1 MTQYAAFATSGA
13 NFSADT
19 RTCMNATLATPIAH
33 PLSDREVRR
42 GLRLNIV
49 AGCIGMTWVAVALNM
64 PYTMLLDALGANG
77 MLQGLSST
85 IMQLTLAIQIPGA
98 LFLES
103 LRRRK
108 AAWGVIAIIHR
119 LIWFIP
125 AYIAWMHPAPP
136 IGAHLVVFVAAMS
149 TALGNFVSSA
159 WQSWMADLVPEQTR
173 GQFWS
178 KRQAWTMLSFLI
190 AMACSGI
197 VLDHVKPTDPAGPM
211 TGFALI
217 FAVAAIFGAL
227 DIGTHLGV
235 PEPPVKRAPHNTS
248 LADRLIAPLLHP
260 NFRRLAIAMGL
271 WIFSCTLVGAFGQL
285 YARRVL
291 HASYTELS
299 GWSIAASLGTIV
311 AGLAAGHLIDR
322 IGARAFGA
330 VMLLIAP
337 CFGISWFLMT
347 DTPLQFHLPLL
358 GEIHTSWGIAL
369 MTVVSFFSA
378 GFYSCVGLSHISL
391 IASTAPER
399 GRTLAM
405 AVQWTLIGIIGAGGS
420 IVGGYVM
427 DLFPKDGLHLLLLKN
442 THFHFIHA
450 LVILHAVTAWTLVLP
465 VFLRI
470 RVKRERLGVLE
481 AFERI
486 VLVNPLRFASGI
498 YHIRVMASPVTRR
511 RRAQAVEAAG
521 ESGAEVF
528 VTDLAARLAD
538 PSADVREAA
547 AQSLGRIGTSDAID
561 ALIKALLDPGTD
573 LAVHLLRALRHCG
586 SRRASAAV
594 LPRLHDENF
603 EVVREAARTLGAI
616 GDKDAVPVLLD
627 LLHTTR
633 HEAVAM
639 AAAEA
644 LGRLDDLSAV
654 YEILPRMRTTASPM
668 ARQTFAAATGDLLG
682 EPDGFYRILT
692 QEDRSHGE
700 GITPLLQRLH
710 ADLRRMETPG
720 SHPLKRQSEQWVA
733 ELDRQY
739 EARDIRGAAA
749 TAFRLASV
757 IAECRHGL
765 HNTGDAYA
773 FLAALNK
780 ADPRFAVGVWYF
792 AVLDGVFQ
800 RTSTSASLGVAR
812 ELVEIQLAVYI
823 LASWSRDLRR
833 RTVVSNQLA
842 VSSDQ

>member
-1 MTQYAAFATSGA
+1 
-13 NFSADT
+13 
-19 RTCMNATLATPIAH
+19 MNATLVTLAEPALT
-33 PLSDREVRR
+33 DREVRR

-85 IMQLTLAIQIPGA
+85 IIQLTLAIQIPGA

-108 AAWGVIAIIHR
+108 AAWGVIVIIHR

-125 AYIAWMHPAPP
+125 AYIAWLHPTPP
-136 IGAHLVVFVAAMS
+136 IGAHVVVMIAAISM
-149 TALGNFVSSA
+149 AFANFAASA

-178 KRQAWTMLSFLI
+178 TRQAWTMLCFLI

-217 FAVAAIFGAL
+217 FAVTALFGVI
-227 DIGTHLGV
+227 DIVIHLGV
-235 PEPPVKRAPHNTS
+235 PEPPVRRAPHDAS
-248 LADRLIAPLLHP
+248 LADRLIAPLQHP

-271 WIFSCTLVGAFGQL
+271 WMFSCTLVGAFGQL

-299 GWSIAASLGTIV
+299 AWSIAASLGTIV

-322 IGARAFGA
+322 IGARSFGA

-337 CFGISWFLMT
+337 CFGIFWFLVT

-358 GEIHTSWGIAL
+358 GEIHTSWGMAL

-391 IASTAPER
+391 LASTAPER

-405 AVQWTLIGIIGAGGS
+405 AMQWTMIGLIGAGGS

-427 DLFPKDGLHLLLLKN
+427 DLFPKEGLHLMLLKN
-442 THFHFIHA
+442 THFHFVHA
-450 LVILHAVTAWTLVLP
+450 LAILHAVTAWSLALP

-470 RVKRERLGVLE
+470 RVKRERLSVLE
-481 AFERI
+481 AFERT

-498 YHIRVMASPVTRR
+498 YHARVMAAPVTRR

-521 ESGAEVF
+521 ESGVEVF
-528 VTDLAARLAD
+528 VADLAARLAD

-561 ALIKALLDPGTD
+561 ALVKALQDPGTD
-573 LAVHLLRALRHCG
+573 LAAHLLRALRRCG
-586 SRRASAAV
+586 DLRATPAV
-594 LPRLHDENF
+594 LPRLHDENL
-603 EVVREAARTLGAI
+603 EVVREAARTLGAF
-616 GDKDAVPVLLD
+616 GDKQAVPLLLD
-627 LLHTTR
+627 LLHKTR

-639 AAAEA
+639 AAADA

-654 YEILPRMRTTASPM
+654 YEILPRMRTTGNLM
-668 ARQTFAAATGDLLG
+668 ARQAFAAATGDLLG
-682 EPDGFYRILT
+682 DPDGFYRILT
-692 QEDRSHGE
+692 LEDQSHGA
-700 GITPLLQRLH
+700 GITPLIQRLR
-710 ADLRRMETPG
+710 ADLRRLESPDN
-720 SHPLKRQSEQWVA
+720 PALKQQTDHWIT

-749 TAFRLASV
+749 TAFRLATV
-757 IAECRHGL
+757 LAEYRHGL
-765 HNTGDAYA
+765 RNTGDAFA

-792 AVLDGVFQ
+792 AVLDGHFH
-800 RTSTSASLGVAR
+800 RPATSASLDAAR
-812 ELVEIQLAVYI
+812 ELVEVQLAVYI
-823 LASWSRDLRR
+823 LASWSKGLRR
-833 RTVVSNQLA
+833 KPVTSNQ
-842 VSSDQ
+842 